1 MLSDTVLAS
10 LAYVVASF
18 LTFEVLMPLQNA
30 FFPEFASRAS
40 LLFLPHGV
48 RVLAA
53 WLMGWRAVIAL
64 LPGVFIVFAYLG
76 GSDVFLPSRLQAIF
90 IAVVSAPAVFHVLKV
105 LGWDL
110 FPRPD
115 RTPCWSCVM
124 VAGVLSS
131 VLLSVTTNMAFGSA
145 PSEYIAFLIGD
156 IFGLLF
162 LMLGLFYAF
171 RFTRPAD

>member
-1 MLSDTVLAS
+1 
-10 LAYVVASF
+10 
-18 LTFEVLMPLQNA
+18 
-30 FFPEFASRAS
+30 
-40 LLFLPHGV
+40 
-48 RVLAA
+48 
-53 WLMGWRAVIAL
+53 
-64 LPGVFIVFAYLG
+64 
-76 GSDVFLPSRLQAIF
+76 
-90 IAVVSAPAVFHVLKV
+90 
-105 LGWDL
+105 
-110 FPRPD
+110 
-115 RTPCWSCVM
+115 M

>member
-1 MLSDTVLAS
+1 
-10 LAYVVASF
+10 
-18 LTFEVLMPLQNA
+18 MPLQNA

-76 GSDVFLPSRLQAIF
+76 GADVFLPSRLQSIF
-90 IAVVSAPAVFHVLKV
+90 VAVVSAPAVFHVLKV

-115 RTPCWSCVM
+115 RAPCWACVM

-131 VLLSVTTNMAFGSA
+131 ILLSVTTNMAFGSE
-145 PSEYIAFLIGD
+145 PSAYFAFLIGD
-156 IFGLLF
+156 TFGLLF

-171 RFTRPAD
+171 RFMRSAN